1 MCYTELEILF
11 QPRDRKGGSTV
22 ISFFTD
28 LFRAEQEVREYWQ
41 KERWRQTRNIA
52 ILSIALFLMMSVM
65 NLYQRSYGMLLTT
78 LTGAIALIVCLL
90 VGRRRQNTLPVELV
104 CFVLLLV
111 LFTGYILLG
120 GNDGFAA
127 LWVVVV
133 PLMFM
138 MLLNVKLGILIS
150 GYFLLLLFLTFY
162 GPLDNL
168 LRYDYPP
175 MIRLR
180 FPLLY
185 LGDCVLSLYCV
196 HQIFV
201 DRSNLIETQ
210 RRLRVISFEDA
221 TTGLQNRAAYSHYQ
235 QTADFQ
241 GVGQLAVVFIDVNG
255 LHELNNRLGHRAGD
269 EMLCFVGRQCVSQFP
284 EAKVFRLGGDE
295 FLLVLER
302 MEQCRIQEGM
312 EALDARVQGAGY
324 SIAYGIEFRSSGFD
338 LESMV
343 IAADNKM
350 LGAKA
355 EHYKNLERRRH

>member
-1 MCYTELEILF
+1 M
-11 QPRDRKGGSTV
+11 
-22 ISFFTD
+22 
-28 LFRAEQEVREYWQ
+28 
-41 KERWRQTRNIA
+41 
-52 ILSIALFLMMSVM
+52 
-65 NLYQRSYGMLLTT
+65 
-78 LTGAIALIVCLL
+78 
-90 VGRRRQNTLPVELV
+90 
-104 CFVLLLV
+104 
-111 LFTGYILLG
+111 
-120 GNDGFAA
+120 
-127 LWVVVV
+127 
-133 PLMFM
+133 
-138 MLLNVKLGILIS
+138 
-150 GYFLLLLFLTFY
+150 
-162 GPLDNL
+162 
-168 LRYDYPP
+168 
-175 MIRLR
+175 
-180 FPLLY
+180 
-185 LGDCVLSLYCV
+185 
-196 HQIFV
+196 
-201 DRSNLIETQ
+201 
-210 RRLRVISFEDA
+210 RVISFEDA

-241 GVGQLAVVFIDVNG
+241 GVCQLAVVFIDVNG

-324 SIAYGIEFRSSGFD
+324 SIAYGIEFRRSGFD

>member
-1 MCYTELEILF
+1 MCYTELKLCFNPETERGCVI
-11 QPRDRKGGSTV
+11 V
-22 ISFFTD
+22 ISFFTNM
-28 LFRAEQEVREYWQ
+28 FQAEREVREYW
-41 KERWRQTRNIA
+41 KDARWHQIKNIT
-52 ILSIALFLMMSVM
+52 ILAIALFLMMSMM
-65 NLYQRSYGMLLTT
+65 NFYQRAYGMLLTT
-78 LTGAIALIVCLL
+78 LTSAIALFVCLL

-104 CFVLLLV
+104 FFVLLLV

-120 GNDGFAA
+120 GNDGFAT

-138 MLLNVKLGILIS
+138 MLLNVRLGILIS

-162 GPLDNL
+162 GPLDSL

-196 HQIFV
+196 HQIFM

-241 GVGQLAVVFIDVNG
+241 GVCQLAVVFIDVNG
-255 LHELNNRLGHRAGD
+255 LHELNNRRGHRAGD

-302 MEQCRIQEGM
+302 MEQCLVQAGM

-324 SIAYGIEFRSSGFD
+324 SIAYGIEFRRSGFD

-355 EHYKNLERRRH
+355 EHYKNFERSRH

>member
-1 MCYTELEILF
+1 M
-11 QPRDRKGGSTV
+11 

-78 LTGAIALIVCLL
+78 LTGAIALFVCLL

-162 GPLDNL
+162 GPLDSL

-196 HQIFV
+196 HQIFM

-312 EALDARVQGAGY
+312 ETLDARVQGAGY
-324 SIAYGIEFRSSGFD
+324 SIAYGIEFRRSGFD

-350 LGAKA
+350 LEAKA
-355 EHYKNLERRRH
+355 EHYKNFERSRR

>member
-1 MCYTELEILF
+1 M
-11 QPRDRKGGSTV
+11 

-78 LTGAIALIVCLL
+78 LTGAIALFACLL

-162 GPLDNL
+162 GPLDSL

-221 TTGLQNRAAYSHYQ
+221 TTGLQNRAAFSHYQ
-235 QTADFQ
+235 QNACFD
-241 GVGQLAVVFIDVNG
+241 GMGQLAVVFIDVNG
-255 LHELNNRLGHRAGD
+255 LHELNNRLGHQAGD
-269 EMLCFVGRQCVSQFP
+269 EMLRCVGQLCVQMFP
-284 EAKVFRLGGDE
+284 EDRVYRLGGDE
-295 FLLVLER
+295 FLLIIER
-302 MEQCRIQEGM
+302 KEQCIVQSTM
-312 EALDARVQGAGY
+312 ETLDAKVQEAGY
-324 SIAYGIEFRSSGFD
+324 SIAYGIEFRRNCFD

-343 IAADNKM
+343 NAADSKM

-355 EHYKNLERRRH
+355 EHYKKFDRRRR

>member
-1 MCYTELEILF
+1 M
-11 QPRDRKGGSTV
+11 

-78 LTGAIALIVCLL
+78 LTAAIALFVCLL
-90 VGRRRQNTLPVELV
+90 VGRRRQNSLPVELV
-104 CFVLLLV
+104 CFALLLV

-120 GNDGFAA
+120 GNDGFAV

-138 MLLNVKLGILIS
+138 LLLNVKLGILIS

-162 GPLDNL
+162 GPLDSL

-196 HQIFV
+196 HQIFM
-201 DRSNLIETQ
+201 DRSNLIET
-210 RRLRVISFEDA
+210 
-221 TTGLQNRAAYSHYQ
+221 
-235 QTADFQ
+235 
-241 GVGQLAVVFIDVNG
+241 
-255 LHELNNRLGHRAGD
+255 
-269 EMLCFVGRQCVSQFP
+269 
-284 EAKVFRLGGDE
+284 
-295 FLLVLER
+295 
-302 MEQCRIQEGM
+302 
-312 EALDARVQGAGY
+312 
-324 SIAYGIEFRSSGFD
+324 
-338 LESMV
+338 
-343 IAADNKM
+343 
-350 LGAKA
+350 
-355 EHYKNLERRRH
+355 